1 MLEITFLQGLWF
13 VLIAILIIG
22 YFILDGLDL
31 GIGVLYPFIQKSEYD
46 KALMR
51 RAVGPIWDGN
61 EVWLLTAGGALFAG
75 LSPCI
80 CNFVFGILSR
90 YNACFVRA
98 YRSSGFA

>member
-13 VLIAILIIG
+13 VLIAILIVG

-61 EVWLLTAGGALFAG
+61 EVWLLTAGGALFAAF
-75 LSPCI
+75 PP
-80 CNFVFGILSR
+80 
-90 YNACFVRA
+90 A
-98 YRSSGFA
+98 